1 MKMPQYTRRAVL
13 TALAGAG
20 FALISGLHPSGA
32 AAQSPQVTVSDAWSR
47 ATPPHAQTGVVYMT
61 LTSAAGDKLIG
72 VSTPVAQ
79 QAELHR
85 TTNQGGV
92 MRMRPVVG
100 GLELPAGKRFSL
112 KPGGYHIMLMGL
124 KTSLQAGQSVPLRLT
139 FAHAAPVDV
148 EATVRPLTAGS
159 GSMPGMKMN

>member
-1 MKMPQYTRRAVL
+1 MRAHQHSRRAIL
-13 TALAGAG
+13 AALSGTG
-20 FALISGLHPSGA
+20 SALISGLLPAGA
-32 AAQSPQVTVSDAWSR
+32 AAQSPEVRVAGAWSR
-47 ATPPHAQTGVVYMT
+47 ATPPHAATGVVYMT
-61 LTSAAGDKLIG
+61 LTSATGDRLIG

-92 MRMRPVVG
+92 MRMRRVSG
-100 GLELPAGKRFSL
+100 GLELPPGKPVSL

-124 KTSLQAGQSVPLRLT
+124 KNSLQAGQSIPLRLT

>member
-1 MKMPQYTRRAVL
+1 
-13 TALAGAG
+13 
-20 FALISGLHPSGA
+20 
-32 AAQSPQVTVSDAWSR
+32 
-47 ATPPHAQTGVVYMT
+47 MT
-61 LTSAAGDKLIG
+61 LTSPTEDRLVGIL
-72 VSTPVAQ
+72 TPIAQ

-85 TTNQGGV
+85 TTNQGGI

-100 GLELPAGKRFSL
+100 GVELPAGKPVSL
-112 KPGGYHIMLMGL
+112 RPGGYHVMLTGL
-124 KTSLQAGQSVPLRLT
+124 KTSLQAGQSIPLHLT

>member
-1 MKMPQYTRRAVL
+1 MKVPLHSRRAI
-13 TALAGAG
+13 LATLSGAG
-20 FALISGLHPSGA
+20 FALISGLLAAGA
-32 AAQSPQVTVSDAWSR
+32 AAQSPQVTVADAWSR
-47 ATPPHAQTGVVYMT
+47 ATPPHAATGAVYMT
-61 LTSAAGDKLIG
+61 LTSSAEDRLMG

-92 MRMRPVVG
+92 MRMRPVMG
-100 GLELPAGKRFSL
+100 GIELPAGKPVSL
-112 KPGGYHIMLMGL
+112 RPGGYHIMLTGL
-124 KTSLQAGQSVPLRLT
+124 KTSLQAGQNIPLHLI

-148 EATVRPLTAGS
+148 EATVRPLTTGS

>member
-1 MKMPQYTRRAVL
+1 MKVPQYSRRAIL
-13 TALAGAG
+13 GALPGASI
-20 FALISGLHPSGA
+20 ALSGLFAATA

-47 ATPPHAQTGVVYMT
+47 ATPPHAATGVVYMT
-61 LTSAAGDKLIG
+61 LASSTEDRLVG

-92 MRMRPVVG
+92 MRMRPVPG
-100 GLELPAGKRFSL
+100 GIELPAGKPVSL
-112 KPGGYHIMLMGL
+112 RPGDYHVMLTGL
-124 KTSLQAGQSVPLRLT
+124 KTSLQAGQSIPLHLT

>member
-1 MKMPQYTRRAVL
+1 MKMPQRSRRTIL

-20 FALISGLHPSGA
+20 FALTSGLRPPGA
-32 AAQSPQVTVSDAWSR
+32 AAQSPQVTVSGAWSR
-47 ATPPHAQTGVVYMT
+47 ATPPHAQTGAVYMT

-79 QAELHR
+79 HAELHR
-85 TTNQGGV
+85 TTNQDGIV
-92 MRMRPVVG
+92 RMRPVVG
-100 GLELPAGKRFSL
+100 TLELPPGKPVSL
-112 KPGGYHIMLMGL
+112 RPGGYHIMLIGL
-124 KTSLQAGQSVPLRLT
+124 ETSLQTGQNVPLRLT
-139 FAHAAPVDV
+139 FAHSAPVDV